1 MTLSNTLTQNMKKCP
16 FFPIPKLRRHTHSYC
31 TKCGISKEYYSES
44 ICSECGN
51 TTFSDMDWNTRIPT
65 SKKDYDKWKKNVP
78 NHSIVFEN
86 MVVQSKTDFLDDFDD
101 SITMANL
108 FGHK

>member
-1 MTLSNTLTQNMKKCP
+1 
-16 FFPIPKLRRHTHSYC
+16 
-31 TKCGISKEYYSES
+31 
-44 ICSECGN
+44 
-51 TTFSDMDWNTRIPT
+51 MDWNTRIPT